1 MSAVSSSGRSAVFF
15 LSILEGLGRTVMD
28 LGFGAFLERF
38 EEHFGKG
45 WAKFMLVLIGLAIV
59 SVCASVVWTT
69 LVWPIAEMV
78 AEIWP
83 EPGTARA
90 WVLAKFIVFTAFFL
104 MAVNW
109 SLDMANNYLKVR
121 LNRKLAGKLKTANE
135 VLERSE
141 ESLAKARVQLDNAH
155 NVIAAAELAMDRIFA
170 YALENEMLT
179 AEEVAELRGQLDKEE
194 TGPEERE

>member
-1 MSAVSSSGRSAVFF
+1 
-15 LSILEGLGRTVMD
+15 MD